1 MEYIYYIVIDNVCA
15 CMFWPHF
22 KSSAIVG
29 KMTEERK
36 LGGKEYRQFQ
46 MLDIKEENVA
56 VCLVEVRE

>member
-1 MEYIYYIVIDNVCA
+1 
-15 CMFWPHF
+15 
-22 KSSAIVG
+22 
-29 KMTEERK
+29 MTEERK

>member
-1 MEYIYYIVIDNVCA
+1 MCVLVC
-15 CMFWPHF
+15 FGHILRVQQYWE
-22 KSSAIVG
+22 